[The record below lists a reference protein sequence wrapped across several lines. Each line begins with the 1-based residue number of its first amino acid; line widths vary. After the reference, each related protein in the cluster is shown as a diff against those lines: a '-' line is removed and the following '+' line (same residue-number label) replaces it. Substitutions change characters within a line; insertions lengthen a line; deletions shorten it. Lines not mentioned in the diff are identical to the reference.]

1 MNNVDVAQATHLE
14 AVNALLQA
22 TSEVVLLVRHE
33 PQPAGLKV
41 CNVNILFV

>member
-1 MNNVDVAQATHLE
+1 LKVNNHDITQATHTE
-14 AVNALLQA
+14 AVQALLQA

-41 CNVNILFV
+41 Y